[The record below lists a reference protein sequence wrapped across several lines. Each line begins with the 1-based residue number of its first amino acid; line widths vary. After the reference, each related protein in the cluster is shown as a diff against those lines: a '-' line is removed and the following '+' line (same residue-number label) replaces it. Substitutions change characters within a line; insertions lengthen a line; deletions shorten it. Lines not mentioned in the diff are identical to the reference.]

1 MSDSL
6 DLPGVPPSLA
16 FELRRAA
23 QEAGVTRLALVG
35 GVVRDMLLHRLHG
48 VPWVG
53 VPDLDWVVEG
63 DAFALTEALM
73 QRCGSQ
79 RITDV
84 QHFGAY
90 GTVALRFDGI
100 PIDLASARREI
111 YPVPAQN
118 PEVKLGTL
126 EQDLLRRDFTINAMA
141 IDLMAE
147 QLVDSHS
154 GQRGLTNK
162 QLTLLHERSI
172 IDDPT
177 RVIRAARYAA
187 RLGFTLDE
195 KTEAQITQTIS
206 AWPWAWS
213 TSVSAVAAPPAL
225 STRLRME
232 LDRLFQQEPWVKAIS
247 CLHQWNAL
255 SLIDPSLQED
265 HLMMRRLHWAQRL
278 NLPLLPALVS
288 GATDPLSVAQRLQL
302 PGHQQHWLSQMVDLK
317 QWLLVDAPS
326 VSSLPSVWSEA
337 LEALGPK
344 AESVALLICL
354 MPVQWKP
361 LLRWWGRWRKIKSLK
376 TARQLLDSGW
386 HPGPALGKEL
396 NRLRREAQDRSR

>member
-1 MSDSL
+1 M
-6 DLPGVPPSLA
+6 PPSLA
-16 FELRRAA
+16 SELRSAA
-23 QEAGVTRLALVG
+23 QDAGVTRLALVG
-35 GVVRDMLLHRLHG
+35 GLVRDLLLHQLHG
-48 VPWVG
+48 VPWAG

-63 DAFALTEALM
+63 NALALTDVLM

-79 RITDV
+79 RVTDV
-84 QHFGAY
+84 QHYGAY

-100 PIDLASARREI
+100 PVDLASARREI

-118 PEVKLGTL
+118 PKVEPGTL
-126 EQDLLRRDFTINAMA
+126 QQDLLRRDFTINAMA

-154 GQRGLTNK
+154 GQRGLTDK
-162 QLTLLHERSI
+162 QLTLLHDHSI
-172 IDDPT
+172 RDDPT

-195 KTEAQITQTIS
+195 QTEDQITQTIQ
-206 AWPWAWS
+206 AWPWAWT
-213 TSVSAVAAPPAL
+213 TSASAEAAPPAL

-232 LDRLFQQEPWVKAIS
+232 LDRLFQNEPWAQAIA
-247 CLHQWNAL
+247 CLQQWRAL
-255 SLIDPSLQED
+255 PLVDPSLQD
-265 HLMMRRLHWAQRL
+265 DPRLMRRLHWAQRL
-278 NLPLLPALVS
+278 ELPLLPALLS
-288 GATDPLSVAQRLQL
+288 GARHPLRVAQRLQL
-302 PGHQQHWLSQMVDLK
+302 PGQQQQWLSQMLDLK
-317 QWLLVDAPS
+317 QWLLADGPR

-337 LEALGPK
+337 LEERGAR

-361 LLRWWGRWRKIKSLK
+361 LLRWWGRWRKIKSPK

-386 HPGPALGKEL
+386 CPGPALGQEL
-396 NRLRREAQDRSR
+396 HRLRCEALDKS